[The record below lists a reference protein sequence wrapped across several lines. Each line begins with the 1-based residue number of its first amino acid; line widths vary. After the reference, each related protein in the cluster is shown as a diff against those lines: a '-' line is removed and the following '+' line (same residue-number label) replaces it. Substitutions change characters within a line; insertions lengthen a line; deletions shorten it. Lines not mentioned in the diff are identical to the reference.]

1 MVGGISM
8 LNNIA
13 RLGLIGI
20 SARLEPG
27 LSTVKMRPYS
37 ASRLC
42 YLPSWPMEGVLRK
55 SLDRLIGERAPLV
68 NHSGVQLSCPNNLA
82 LAT

>member
-1 MVGGISM
+1 M

-13 RLGLIGI
+13 RLGLISI

-27 LSTVKMRPYS
+27 LFTVKIRPYS
-37 ASRLC
+37 ASRFC
-42 YLPSWPMEGVLRK
+42 YLPSWPVGRVLRK
-55 SLDRLIGERAPLV
+55 SLDRLIRECAPLV
-68 NHSGVQLSCPNNLA
+68 SHLGVRLSCPNHLA